1 MLSSGFTNAPVSK
14 YLVIY
19 IIASAIALSIFDA
32 KHLAQ
37 IQVNP
42 HLWRYGQ
49 LSRILRWQVA
59 GYANSTET
67 LFAAML
73 AYHMRVV
80 ERLWGSRKMA
90 VSVDFFFSSREKEKK
105 RRELRGLIWKAFR
118 HFCYRPYHIPPS
130 SPLYYWLSS
139 FDRCHSTR

>member
-14 YLVIY
+14 CLVIY
-19 IIASAIALSIFDA
+19 IITSAIALSIFDV
-32 KHLAQ
+32 KHLVH

-49 LSRILRWQVA
+49 LSRILLWQVA

-73 AYHMRVV
+73 AYHLRVV
-80 ERLWGSRKMA
+80 ERVWGSRKMA
-90 VSVDFFFSSREKEKK
+90 VSVQVFLFITSFVALGGK
-105 RRELRGLIWKAFR
+105 GGWK
-118 HFCYRPYHIPPS
+118 INIIS
-130 SPLYYWLSS
+130 
-139 FDRCHSTR
+139 